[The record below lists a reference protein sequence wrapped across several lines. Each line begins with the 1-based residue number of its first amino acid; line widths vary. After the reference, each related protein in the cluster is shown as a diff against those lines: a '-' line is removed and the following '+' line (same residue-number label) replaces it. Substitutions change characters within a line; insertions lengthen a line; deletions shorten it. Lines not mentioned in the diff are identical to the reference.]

1 VPFCGGGNLCER
13 LWKGLSQMDD
23 GGHMQSVHALHVKD
37 MFQKY
42 HVALSIARALC
53 HCHELDIVHSDLC
66 CCNILLTRDKE
77 KSSESSDDYW
87 LVKIANTGVYP
98 DSDSLDNR
106 RVYLAPELLSQLP
119 IQHPISSSHAHGKSA
134 KSSFIEMS
142 PPHVSP
148 NSPPLHSSPSA
159 GGSGPPI
166 TFSKESDVYAL
177 GITLLQLFR
186 HTLVDC
192 KDEMCA
198 VAASQTPS
206 TLTIPLIPKHFATT
220 LFPPLPTSLQSIIS
234 SCTMRNPDDR
244 PSAAEIRCANMF
256 IICPPLFLFM
266 VCFAYVLSYPHRL
279 IDTFQSALGIGHR
292 ELQCTAGWCIGA

>member
-1 VPFCGGGNLCER
+1 
-13 LWKGLSQMDD
+13 
-23 GGHMQSVHALHVKD
+23 VKD

-177 GITLLQLFR
+177 GITLLQIFR
-186 HTLVDC
+186 HTLADC
-192 KDEMCA
+192 AQDICKLCA
-198 VAASQTPS
+198 DKSSCGLNVPFFPREPS
-206 TLTIPLIPKHFATT
+206 SSP
-220 LFPPLPTSLQSIIS
+220 FPPLPMLLQTVIS
-234 SCTMRNPDDR
+234 SCTRRDPKAR
-244 PSAAEIRCANMF
+244 PSAAQIRFANNSF
-256 IICPPLFLFM
+256 F
-266 VCFAYVLSYPHRL
+266 
-279 IDTFQSALGIGHR
+279 
-292 ELQCTAGWCIGA
+292 CISMIEAIKTC